1 MENKQIPENLV
12 FTKNYADS
20 PTGSDIRELL
30 EKNLRLS
37 EEILEK
43 TKYIK
48 HYLKWQ
54 QVFGWIKILIIVVPI
69 VWGLLYLPSLI
80 QKYTGSYG
88 STLNNLTNPASFL
101 AK

>member
-30 EKNLRLS
+30 QENLRVS

-54 QVFGWIKILIIVVPI
+54 QIFGWVKILIIVVPL
-69 VWGLLYLPSLI
+69 VWGLFYLPSLV
-80 QKYTGSYG
+80 QQYMGSYD
-88 STLNNLTNPASFL
+88 STLNNFTNPSSL
-101 AK
+101 LQK